1 MKKFK
6 GVQTIKDPALEPY
19 FITKDEHCYTLKE
32 LVQPNSNHFRT
43 QGEGKSYEKSLSY
56 YPKIEQV
63 LERIARLKMDSK
75 DYNSLTEY
83 INEFKLVNNNLIKF
97 LEA

>member
-6 GVQTIKDPALEPY
+6 GIQTIKDPVLEPY

-32 LVQPNSNHFRT
+32 LIQPNSDHFRT
-43 QGEGKSYEKSLSY
+43 RGGGKSYEKSLSY
-56 YPKIEQV
+56 YPKLEQV
-63 LERIARLKMDSK
+63 LERISRLKMDSK

-83 INEFKLVNNNLIKF
+83 ISEFKLINNNLIKF
-97 LEA
+97 LEV